1 MFSLLNA
8 LTLSPALCSLLIKKI
23 KPKKSGFWFKVN
35 NAIASMIHF
44 YSFIVSFIA
53 KKLKVVTAVL
63 VLLFSL
69 VAILFSSAQTS
80 FIPDEDQGVLV
91 MSMQLPEGAS
101 KARTEKLIEKAGEII
116 RREQGVANISD
127 VVGFSLMGGRGEN
140 VAMSF
145 IVLKPWEERS
155 DNESFSTNIMHRLQA
170 QMRQFPEA
178 QFQFFEMPAIPG
190 LGTASG
196 LDIRLQSRQNMDY
209 QKLDAALQSFLGKI
223 NQLPEIAYAY
233 TTFNAKTPNI
243 FLDINREKAESTKAS
258 MGNIFSTLET
268 YLGSAYINDINLG
281 TQVNK
286 VMMQSDWK
294 YRDNIENINELYV
307 QNNLGRMVP
316 MRGLVDLHKVLAPRV
331 VERYNQYPAASITAV
346 QVPGSSTGQAMQ
358 AVEKLVKSLPKGY
371 NIEWSTMSYQEK
383 NTH

>member
-170 QMRQFPEA
+170 QMRQFSEA
-178 QFQFFEMPAIPG
+178 QFQFFEMPAIPW

-209 QKLDAALQSFLGKI
+209 QKLDAALQ
-223 NQLPEIAYAY
+223 
-233 TTFNAKTPNI
+233 
-243 FLDINREKAESTKAS
+243 
-258 MGNIFSTLET
+258 
-268 YLGSAYINDINLG
+268 
-281 TQVNK
+281 
-286 VMMQSDWK
+286 
-294 YRDNIENINELYV
+294 
-307 QNNLGRMVP
+307 
-316 MRGLVDLHKVLAPRV
+316 
-331 VERYNQYPAASITAV
+331 
-346 QVPGSSTGQAMQ
+346 
-358 AVEKLVKSLPKGY
+358 
-371 NIEWSTMSYQEK
+371 
-383 NTH
+383 